1 MSVMTFSCSNAAKD
15 DELFITQLSSLTKA
29 SVHGIGDPRMG
40 SGARQDVRRATRQA
54 NHQPRHGIWRQGH
67 PRHHPTQLDAGVRR
81 GAHQGELRSR
91 SVSAVIPSLFFFILL
106 IISGIWQQLSHVG
119 TAHCQPLF
127 ICPQVTPDM
136 GTIMNNDKRSVY
148 FARDES
154 IGINRQF
161 CDLEFG
167 VLRFGVFFLFLYDHP
182 YLFPLRK

>member
-1 MSVMTFSCSNAAKD
+1 
-15 DELFITQLSSLTKA
+15 
-29 SVHGIGDPRMG
+29 MG
-40 SGARQDVRRATRQA
+40 PGARQDVRRATRQA

-161 CDLEFG
+161 CDLERGSREFG
-167 VLRFGVFFLFLYDHP
+167 VLRFGVFFLFLYGHP